1 MKKVVLSF
9 ILMIFVLFS
18 CFGNES
24 LIYIPDNDE
33 VVFFFQTINF
43 LQAWENGETELTDE
57 KFAEVYT
64 NHVGTGYFSS
74 LLFEQFF
81 RNTKNENIKNQIKN
95 HIIKN
100 NLTDS
105 YAKTLLKK
113 FDSVA
118 TQKVSNNKVVTQFS
132 YNDEEFDENINL
144 YQVYEV
150 RPFNDEFGL
159 LLFNND
165 WNVLSYNNESGELNV
180 DKNVFLLCGG
190 GTNSMS
196 ISLFEVEN
204 VTSEEE
210 LPEAFRLNY
219 FEQKYGDNWVYGE
232 VEQVGVLSNC
242 GVDHYFMGYGTGP
255 DIIPEI
261 YCGDFVAFL
270 YDEELQKVYVMD
282 IMMNFSKINMNYE
295 IRNQIFDYL
304 RFFTFFCFCE

>member
-1 MKKVVLSF
+1 ME
-9 ILMIFVLFS
+9 
-18 CFGNES
+18 C
-24 LIYIPDNDE
+24 
-33 VVFFFQTINF
+33 
-43 LQAWENGETELTDE
+43 
-57 KFAEVYT
+57 
-64 NHVGTGYFSS
+64 
-74 LLFEQFF
+74 
-81 RNTKNENIKNQIKN
+81 
-95 HIIKN
+95 
-100 NLTDS
+100 
-105 YAKTLLKK
+105 
-113 FDSVA
+113 
-118 TQKVSNNKVVTQFS
+118 
-132 YNDEEFDENINL
+132 
-144 YQVYEV
+144 
-150 RPFNDEFGL
+150 
-159 LLFNND
+159 
-165 WNVLSYNNESGELNV
+165 LSYNNESGELNV

-255 DIIPEI
+255 DLIPEI

-270 YDEELQKVYVMD
+270 YNEELQKVYVMN